1 MKILKF
7 FGKFL
12 SVILSFVISF
22 ICLFIIVYLAIDMFI
37 RTDNLNKVIN
47 VKNILTIK
55 YENSILRDDLIN
67 SFMDIDISKDDAE
80 DIIESDE
87 FNDLFD
93 DYLNGVIL
101 YYFNGGEYPQFST
114 DKLDSFLDFVLL
126 KNNTLSSY
134 QKDKIKNS
142 IIDEKDN
149 FVNSL
154 PSREEILSDN
164 FINDCVNFYNSISI
178 YYFIGSIIIIMFLI
192 FIFTWSL
199 YKPFKYVG
207 ISLIVPS
214 ILFIIVYFFRTKII
228 GYFNLESFF
237 NILINNMFYQIFVS
251 ALILFGFGMLFI
263 ILYSII
269 NKFKRVV

>member
-1 MKILKF
+1 MKILRF
-7 FGKFL
+7 FGKFF

-22 ICLFIIVYLAIDMFI
+22 ICLFIIIYLSVDMFV
-37 RTDNLNKVIN
+37 RADNLNKVIN
-47 VKNILTIK
+47 VKNIMTIN

-67 SFMDIDISKDDAE
+67 SFMDIGISKDDAE
-80 DIIESDE
+80 DIVESDE

-101 YYFNGGEYPQFST
+101 YYFSDGEYPQLSI

-126 KNNTLSSY
+126 KNSTLSSY
-134 QKDKIKNS
+134 QKDKLKNS

-154 PSREEILSDN
+154 PSREEILSDK

-178 YYFIGSIIIIMFLI
+178 YYFIGSIIILMFLI

-199 YKPFKYVG
+199 YKPFRYVG
-207 ISLIVPS
+207 MSLISPS
-214 ILFIIVYFFRTKII
+214 ILFIIMYIFRSKII
-228 GYFNLESFF
+228 GYLNLESFLI
-237 NILINNMFYQIFVS
+237 ILINNMFYQLFIS
-251 ALILFGFGMLFI
+251 SLILFGIGILFI
-263 ILYSII
+263 ILYLVI

>member
-7 FGKFL
+7 LGKVL
-12 SVILSFVISF
+12 SCILSIVISF
-22 ICLFIIVYLAIDMFI
+22 ICVFMIAYLAINMFI
-37 RTDNLNKVIN
+37 NTNNLNKFIN
-47 VKNILTIK
+47 VKNILTIR
-55 YENSILRDDLIN
+55 YEDSTLKDDLIT
-67 SFMDIDISKDDAE
+67 SFEDIGISKSDSKE
-80 DIIESDE
+80 IIESNE

-101 YYFNGGEYPQFST
+101 YYFNDGTYPQLS
-114 DKLDSFLDFVLL
+114 DEKLDTFLDFILL

-134 QKDKIKNS
+134 QKNKLKNI

-154 PSREEILSDN
+154 PRRDEILNDKFISDS
-164 FINDCVNFYNSISI
+164 IKFYNSISI
-178 YYFIGSIIIIMFLI
+178 FYFIGAIIIIMFLI

-214 ILFIIVYFFRTKII
+214 ILFTILYIFRNKII

-237 NILINNMFYQIFVS
+237 NILINNMFYQLFIS
-251 ALILFGFGMLFI
+251 SLILFGIGILFI
-263 ILYSII
+263 ILYLVI
-269 NKFKRVV
+269 NKFKKVV